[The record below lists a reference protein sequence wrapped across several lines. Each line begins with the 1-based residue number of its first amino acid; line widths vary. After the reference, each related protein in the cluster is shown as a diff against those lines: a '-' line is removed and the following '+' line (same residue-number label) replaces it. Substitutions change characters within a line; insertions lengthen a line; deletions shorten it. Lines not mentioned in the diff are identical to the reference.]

1 MLTPAPSLAHWLAIE
16 GVQPAIPQ
24 NPMQSDARSN
34 ELLPK
39 GAGANPALAALAGN
53 DGANRPA
60 VKHVISKEMVLY
72 FDKIQAALLDDN
84 RDEEVVRLRQ
94 AALASVRD
102 DPGIHQLVPYFINFV
117 SDQITHHLD
126 DVFVLRRMMELTS
139 ALIANETLFLDPY
152 ASPLSAPVLTC
163 LLSRKLGSE
172 EGPEAVKEQYQ
183 LREFSASL
191 VGELARRYSASNP
204 LLRSK
209 LTRTCLK
216 HFLDQSKPAPVLFGA
231 ISGLAAAGGPEA
243 VRLIALKT
251 LKSVNDVILHPLKDK
266 PDAKLDF
273 EMLTGG
279 IVNATALISQDQ
291 VPFDNEP
298 ATNGTISDSERND
311 LCDFLGDIIGQ
322 RVAALGNHQLVKKI
336 LEVRFTE

>member
-1 MLTPAPSLAHWLAIE
+1 MPAPTIPHWLAIE

-39 GAGANPALAALAGN
+39 GTGANPALAALAGT

-84 RDEEVVRLRQ
+84 PDEEVVRLRQ

-163 LLSRKLGSE
+163 LLSRKLGSD
-172 EGPEAVKEQYQ
+172 EGPDAVKEQYQ

-231 ISGLAAAGGPEA
+231 ISGLGAAGGPRPSA
-243 VRLIALKT
+243 R
-251 LKSVNDVILHPLKDK
+251 
-266 PDAKLDF
+266 
-273 EMLTGG
+273 
-279 IVNATALISQDQ
+279 ATA
-291 VPFDNEP
+291 
-298 ATNGTISDSERND
+298 NGAISDTDRTE
-311 LCDFLGDIIGQ
+311 LVDFLGDMIAQ
-322 RVAALGNHQLVKKI
+322 RVVALGDHQLVKKI

>member
-1 MLTPAPSLAHWLAIE
+1 
-16 GVQPAIPQ
+16 
-24 NPMQSDARSN
+24 MQSDSRSN

-53 DGANRPA
+53 DNLPNRPL
-60 VKHVISKEMVLY
+60 VKHVVSKEMVLY

-84 RDEEVVRLRQ
+84 PDEEVVRLRQ

-126 DVFVLRRMMELTS
+126 DVFVLRRMMELTA

-172 EGPEAVKEQYQ
+172 DGTDAIREQYQ

-231 ISGLAAAGGPEA
+231 IGGLAAAGGPEA

-251 LKSVNDVILHPLKDK
+251 LKSVNDAILHPLKDK
-266 PDAKLDF
+266 PEAKLDF

-279 IVNATALISQDQ
+279 IVNAISLISSDQ
-291 VPFDNEP
+291 ISLGTTAPT
-298 ATNGTISDSERND
+298 TNGTISDSDRTD
-311 LCDFLGDIIGQ
+311 LVDFLGDIIAQ
-322 RVAALGNHQLVKKI
+322 RVVALGNHQLVKKI
-336 LEVRFTE
+336 LEVRFIE